1 VTARLRPSRA
11 PLVRGFAALA
21 GRRTRT
27 APPAVFLTLG
37 RHQRVF
43 WPWLAFAGALL
54 SGGRLSRSET
64 ELVIL
69 RVATLAGSD
78 YELAQHR
85 GMARAAGLTA
95 AEVDRVADGPDAAG
109 WSADQTL
116 LLRVVDALHAD
127 EDLDDDLWT
136 ALVAAYDEP
145 RALEVVLLAGHY
157 RMLATALRV
166 ARVEP
171 DAPRPPR
178 PPG

>member
-1 VTARLRPSRA
+1 MSRA
-11 PLVRGFAALA
+11 QRVAPGRGLLVRGFAAVA
-21 GRRTRT
+21 GRRLGTE
-27 APPAVFLTLG
+27 PPGVFRTLG

-54 SGGRLSRSET
+54 GGGRLTRRET

-69 RVATLAGSD
+69 RVGTLAGSD

-85 GMARAAGLTA
+85 HIARAAGLSA

-109 WSADQTL
+109 WSATEAL
-116 LLRVVDALHAD
+116 LLRVTDELHAT
-127 EDLDDDLWT
+127 EDLGDDSWA
-136 ALVAAYDEP
+136 ALVDAYDEP

-166 ARVEP
+166 ARVPP
-171 DAPRPPR
+171 DRPR
-178 PPG
+178 